1 MERNDGWVRVGFI
14 RGDTYEDALAK
25 AQRNGIVATIG
36 TLTLPFILA
45 FDIAQ
50 TSDRCDKLM
59 QSLNVLAI
67 KYGEGIHARVEYLEH
82 RLKNMHRGQ
91 GLYASK
97 TRFSPHQL

>member
-36 TLTLPFILA
+36 TLMLPFILA

-67 KYGEGIHARVEYLEH
+67 KYGEGIHARVEYLEQ

-97 TRFSPHQL
+97 TRFSPLQL